1 MISIRRLKRN
11 IISNAFGT
19 IVPALAWFFVV
30 PVLILKLGDAG
41 YGVYT
46 IAISFAGVLGFLEL
60 GLTSAATKF
69 VAEVEI
75 RNDQDKLE
83 KIIANNLSIYIAIGI
98 VISLVC
104 LEFGGKIAPL
114 LFHDTGLSQPELAT
128 MVLLMGLV
136 LSLTL
141 IKNAFAS
148 ILMGLHRYDYYNFI
162 QIGYAVLLAL
172 VQVLIVTLNGQVN
185 SLLMG
190 NIGVILASL
199 VGFAVMIRKL
209 LPGVHFVRLPDGYF
223 LRVLF
228 TFGMYMMVINL
239 AGTLLFNL
247 DKVIIGQI
255 LGPTSVSY
263 YAIPSQITLK
273 IHNGLAVFVSFL
285 FPMASEVQ
293 SSGDKATMRNIFLQG
308 MRFIALLDGAVM
320 VFLAVFA
327 QKILQ
332 VWISPDFA
340 AQSSLLLVITA
351 IGYIIYSLS
360 ITPYHILLGMGRPRA
375 LAIMNT
381 TITLGVIAGLYFGL
395 IWFGLVGG
403 CVGVA
408 IGFCTAAILPAF
420 VQRKLEISWATIF
433 KESYGRTLI
442 CTLGAALLSA
452 FLPAALVI
460 RLMYFAV
467 FVVVLIFFGN
477 TRLEDW
483 RFFQNQWQRL
493 VTQIVIMRK
502 QIAHR
507 N

>member
-1 MISIRRLKRN
+1 MISVRRLKRN
-11 IISNAFGT
+11 VISNAFGT

-30 PVLILKLGDAG
+30 PVLVLKLGEAG

-75 RNDQDKLE
+75 RNDHDKLE
-83 KIIANNLSIYIAIGI
+83 KIISNNLSIYIALGI
-98 VISLVC
+98 IITLVC

-114 LFHDTGLSQPELAT
+114 VFHDTGLSQPELAT
-128 MVLLMGLV
+128 MVLLMGLI

-141 IKNAFAS
+141 VKNAFAS

-162 QIGYAVLLAL
+162 QVGYAVLLAL
-172 VQVLIVTLNGQVN
+172 VQVLIVSLNGQVN

-190 NIGVILASL
+190 TVGVILASL
-199 VGFAVMIRKL
+199 VGFSLMIRKL
-209 LPGVHFVRLPDGYF
+209 LPGVRFFRLPDGYF
-223 LRVLF
+223 LRALF

-247 DKVIIGQI
+247 DKVIIGRV

-285 FPMASEVQ
+285 FPMASEVE
-293 SSGDKATMRNIFLQG
+293 SSGDKVTLKNIFLQG

-332 VWISPDFA
+332 LWISPDFA
-340 AQSSLLLVITA
+340 TQSSLLLVITA

-375 LAIMNT
+375 LAVMNT
-381 TITLGVIAGLYFGL
+381 IITLGVIAGLYLGL
-395 IWFGLVGG
+395 TWFGLVGG

-408 IGFCTAAILPAF
+408 IGFCTAGILPAF
-420 VQRKLEISWATIF
+420 VQRKLDISWTTIF

-442 CTLGAALLSA
+442 CTLGAALISVL
-452 FLPAALVI
+452 LPSTPII
-460 RLMYFAV
+460 RLMYFVV
-467 FVVVLIFFGN
+467 FLFALIFFGN
-477 TRLEDW
+477 TRIEDW
-483 RFFQNQWQRL
+483 RFLQNQWQRL
-493 VTQIVIMRK
+493 AAQIVVMRK